1 MDVTRKLIKW
11 CDTKFNEALHEE
23 DDRRAN
29 AKAFAS
35 GAVEGLMDAAVMLYV
50 PLLITCYYY
59 YYKCKSARK

>member
-1 MDVTRKLIKW
+1 MNVTRKLIEW

-23 DDRRAN
+23 DDCRAN

-35 GAVEGLMDAAVMLYV
+35 GAIEGLMDAAVVMYL
-50 PLLITCYYY
+50 PLLVGCY